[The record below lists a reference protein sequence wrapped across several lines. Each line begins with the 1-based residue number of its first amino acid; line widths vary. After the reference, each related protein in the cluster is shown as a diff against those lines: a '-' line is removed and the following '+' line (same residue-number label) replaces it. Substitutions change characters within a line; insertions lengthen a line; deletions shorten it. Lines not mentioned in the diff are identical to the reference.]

1 MLRGPTAYVLGEV
14 LSPLCNEIIFERS
27 FESKQ
32 TENLDFYR
40 FFPFF
45 YSPINYSRFQRLF
58 TFNRRR
64 NLRLATLATQFTDLI
79 QFMTTFN

>member
-1 MLRGPTAYVLGEV
+1 MPRGRTAYVLGEV

-32 TENLDFYR
+32 TENLDVYR

-45 YSPINYSRFQRLF
+45 LLPDQLF
-58 TFNRRR
+58 TFSTAFHLQSSPKSSSRDSR
-64 NLRLATLATQFTDLI
+64 NSI
-79 QFMTTFN
+79 HWFNPIYDDF